1 MKSQKGVTLSSL
13 IIYIIVM
20 IMVIGIMSRVSV
32 MFYTNVNK
40 LDNRTI
46 EISKF
51 NDFNAYFI
59 KEIKKPN
66 NGIDKIDN
74 INKNYILFKSGNS
87 FLFQNH
93 SIYYNDLLIV
103 DNVQSVIFDINQND
117 NTVINVNIRFNE
129 YSKNMNYKIEEI
141 Y

>member
-20 IMVIGIMSRVSV
+20 IIVIGIMSRVSV

>member
-51 NDFNAYFI
+51 NDFNTYFI
-59 KEIKKPN
+59 KEIKMPN

-87 FLFQNH
+87 FLFQNQ

-103 DNVQSVIFDINQND
+103 DNVESVTFDINPND
-117 NTVINVNIRFNE
+117 NTVINVDIRFDE
-129 YSKNMNYKIEEI
+129 FSKNMNYKIEEI